1 MLEHM
6 ENRFRKSNLNTVL
19 NDQAYYLKHKKN
31 SSITV
36 IHRISHEFWPK
47 IVYIISRLKIINKSK
62 ESKEGVMIS
71 QIDVR

>member
-36 IHRISHEFWPK
+36 IHRISHEF
-47 IVYIISRLKIINKSK
+47 
-62 ESKEGVMIS
+62 
-71 QIDVR
+71 